1 MAKGT
6 RKRTTTIR
14 EKGRRAPA
22 RPRSISVTDPEWR
35 EVERF
40 ATRRGFGSTS
50 DGARQ
55 LLRSGL
61 RTEQLVE
68 EYAAASAWQLAQ
80 AWADA
85 QAIAAGDRAV
95 GGWDHI
101 AQAAE
106 QARARTRERA
116 AAQRAVRTGT

>member
-1 MAKGT
+1 MGKDT
-6 RKRTTTIR
+6 RKRATKPRT
-14 EKGRRAPA
+14 KGRGLA
-22 RPRSISVTDPEWR
+22 RPRSISVTDPEWQ

-40 ATRRGFGSTS
+40 AARRGFASTS

-85 QAIAAGDRAV
+85 QAIADGDRAV
-95 GGWDHI
+95 GSWDRI
-101 AQAAE
+101 AEAAK
-106 QARARTRERA
+106 QARARMRERA

>member
-1 MAKGT
+1 MGKDT
-6 RKRTTTIR
+6 RKRATKPRT
-14 EKGRRAPA
+14 KGRGLA
-22 RPRSISVTDPEWR
+22 RPRSISVTDPEWQ

-40 ATRRGFGSTS
+40 AARRGFASTS

-85 QAIAAGDRAV
+85 QAIADGDRAV
-95 GGWDHI
+95 GSWDRI
-101 AQAAE
+101 AEAAK
-106 QARARTRERA
+106 QARARMRERA
-116 AAQRAVRTGT
+116 AAQRAV

>member
-1 MAKGT
+1 MAKAT
-6 RKRTTTIR
+6 RKRPTRPRDPT
-14 EKGRRAPA
+14 RARA
-22 RPRSISVTDPEWR
+22 RPRSISATDPEWR
-35 EVERF
+35 EVEKF
-40 ATRRGFGSTS
+40 AARRGFGSTS

-85 QAIAAGDRAV
+85 EAIAGDDRTV
-95 GGWDHI
+95 GSWDRI
-101 AQAAE
+101 AEAADH
-106 QARARTRERA
+106 ARARIRERA
-116 AAQRAVRTGT
+116 AAQRAVRTRT